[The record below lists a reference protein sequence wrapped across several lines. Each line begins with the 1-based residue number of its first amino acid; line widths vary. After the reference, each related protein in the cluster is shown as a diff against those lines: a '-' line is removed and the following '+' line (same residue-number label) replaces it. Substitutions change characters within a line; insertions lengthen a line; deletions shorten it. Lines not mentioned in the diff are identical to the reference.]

1 MGAAMA
7 VNGEIRAAVASPTR
21 EWLAWSAAVV
31 EDPAAAGWNCWDHE
45 PVRIPLSRP
54 SATLSP
60 AQSGGEGRERRS
72 VHGKPRFGFFPHALG
87 PWTCLGNPKRRRA
100 GALQKLAEMSQT
112 LADAPASWMAVARRR
127 IHWERS

>member
-7 VNGEIRAAVASPTR
+7 VNGEIRAAVASPAR

-45 PVRIPLSRP
+45 PVRIPLSPP

-60 AQSGGEGRERRS
+60 AQSGGEGRERGS
-72 VHGKPRFGFFPHALG
+72 VHGKPRFGFFSHALG
-87 PWTCLGNPKRRRA
+87 PWNCLGNPKRPRA
-100 GALQKLAEMSQT
+100 RALPNLAEIRAT
-112 LADAPASWMAVARRR
+112 L
-127 IHWERS
+127 